1 MSGRWRPALYPAIFR
16 IVRQWT
22 GPGFEDLLIPFVG
35 PGDGGIPGK
44 IEVLSG
50 VLSGFAQ
57 GLPVA
62 AGFEQYLGA
71 GICVFFRQIP
81 VFSMDYTLGR
91 AASPYEQGGAVAGG
105 GLLDHDARGV
115 VG

>member
-50 VLSGFAQ
+50 VCPVLRR

-81 VFSMDYTLGR
+81 VFSMDYTPR
-91 AASPYEQGGAVAGG
+91 PRSSPNEQGGAVAGG